1 MGSVQ
6 DQDRKAR
13 SIRAVSRSVKSNP
26 TTNVERENMADI
38 QAPEKPRLTLNG
50 QPITEDELQKKIAES
65 QSKPG
70 VKIVEVSKGTY
81 KQRING

>member
-1 MGSVQ
+1 
-6 DQDRKAR
+6 
-13 SIRAVSRSVKSNP
+13 
-26 TTNVERENMADI
+26 MADI